1 MASPNE
7 RLLSLRYRPLGFH
20 SLSTVVP
27 SVVPPAIPAST
38 SASAIA
44 LMESQ
49 AALRAQMSAPLM
61 YDDAGVF
68 PPSRLLPLGIQ
79 QLARETAEAE
89 LALRLRTPIFPSS
102 SATVAV
108 ATSSDNSHAD
118 DSQTTSCADKLTW
131 NGPIGRHYRRESA
144 LLIHEDGGRDKP
156 LLIHEDGAR
165 DNPVPLDFTEDVH
178 LDDDD
183 KPPRLINGGRD
194 LLF

>member
-1 MASPNE
+1 
-7 RLLSLRYRPLGFH
+7 
-20 SLSTVVP
+20 
-27 SVVPPAIPAST
+27 
-38 SASAIA
+38 
-44 LMESQ
+44 MESQ

-61 YDDAGVF
+61 YDDAGIF

-79 QLARETAEAE
+79 LLARETAEAE